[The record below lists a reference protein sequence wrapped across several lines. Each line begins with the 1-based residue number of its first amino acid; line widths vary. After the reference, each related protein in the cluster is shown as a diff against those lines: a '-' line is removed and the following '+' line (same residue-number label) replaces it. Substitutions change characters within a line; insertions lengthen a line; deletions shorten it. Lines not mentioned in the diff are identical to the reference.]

1 MFSDPWRG
9 RIRALERN
17 VMMYRTIQFVLV
29 IHYAE
34 ELKKTVIKHVRD
46 HYVRFKVNQ
55 THGHRGYSM
64 DTSHRDYSVDT
75 SPKNFYG
82 SLNKWV
88 DEGLI
93 DDKESS
99 EIRHLVDFRNDVAHR
114 LNQLSVDISRYSFH
128 QDFVRRYPD
137 LLKHHDYEAVDR
149 LKKMIKLLNARIL
162 HSHRP
167 YVLDLEAHYFET
179 AESILFSELKS
190 LERKI
195 ERLASK
201 RGKEDNEVNRELK
214 IIRTKFS
221 DQFQLSHWRLR
232 HKNGRLTKT
241 GSALCDDLFA
251 AGFSTLSI
259 AYAMELS
266 IDSARA
272 RKRAYI
278 ARNGES

>member
-1 MFSDPWRG
+1 MKMEHTMFSDPWRG
-9 RIRALERN
+9 RVRALERN

-29 IHYAE
+29 IHYTE
-34 ELKKTVIKHVRD
+34 ELKKTVVKHVQD
-46 HYVRFKVNQ
+46 HYIKFKDGQMV
-55 THGHRGYSM
+55 
-64 DTSHRDYSVDT
+64 DKDYSTDT
-75 SPKNFYG
+75 SPRSFYG

-99 EIRHLVDFRNDVAHR
+99 EIRHLVNFRNDVAHR

-137 LLKHHDYEAVDR
+137 LPKRHDYEAADR

-162 HSHRP
+162 NSHRP

-195 ERLASK
+195 KRLASK
-201 RGKEDNEVNRELK
+201 RRTEDNEVGRELK
-214 IIRTKFS
+214 AIQTEFS
-221 DQFQLSHWRLR
+221 DRLQPKYWPLR
-232 HKNGRLTKT
+232 HENGRLTKT

-266 IDSARA
+266 IKSARA
-272 RKRAYI
+272 RKRMYL

>member
-9 RIRALERN
+9 RVRALERN

-29 IHYAE
+29 IHYTE

-46 HYVRFKVNQ
+46 HYVKFKVNQ
-55 THGHRGYSM
+55 THGHRDYSM
-64 DTSHRDYSVDT
+64 DASS
-75 SPKNFYG
+75 KNFYG

-99 EIRHLVDFRNDVAHR
+99 EIRHLVNFRNDVAHR
-114 LNQLSVDISRYSFH
+114 LNQLSIDISRYSFH
-128 QDFVRRYPD
+128 QDLVRRYPD

-149 LKKMIKLLNARIL
+149 LKEMIKLLKARIL
-162 HSHRP
+162 RSHRP

-195 ERLASK
+195 KRLASK
-201 RGKEDNEVNRELK
+201 RRKEDNEVNRELK
-214 IIRTKFS
+214 IIRTEFS
-221 DQFQLSHWRLR
+221 GQFQLSYWRLR
-232 HKNGRLTKT
+232 H
-241 GSALCDDLFA
+241 
-251 AGFSTLSI
+251 
-259 AYAMELS
+259 
-266 IDSARA
+266 
-272 RKRAYI
+272 
-278 ARNGES
+278 

>member
-1 MFSDPWRG
+1 MFNDPSRG
-9 RIRALERN
+9 RVRALERN

-29 IHYAE
+29 IHYTE
-34 ELKKTVIKHVRD
+34 ELKKTVVKHVQD
-46 HYVRFKVNQ
+46 HYIEFKDGQ
-55 THGHRGYSM
+55 M
-64 DTSHRDYSVDT
+64 LDRDYSTDT
-75 SPKNFYG
+75 SPKSFYG

-99 EIRHLVDFRNDVAHR
+99 EIRHLVNFRNDVAHR

-137 LLKHHDYEAVDR
+137 LLKHHDCEAVDR

-167 YVLDLEAHYFET
+167 YVLDLESHYFET

-195 ERLASK
+195 KRLASK
-201 RGKEDNEVNRELK
+201 RRKEDNEVNRELK
-214 IIRTKFS
+214 IIRTEFS
-221 DQFQLSHWRLR
+221 DQFQLPYWRLR
-232 HKNGRLTKT
+232 NRNGRLTKT
-241 GSALCDDLFA
+241 GSALCNDLFA

-259 AYAMELS
+259 AYVMELS
-266 IDSARA
+266 IDSTRA
-272 RKRAYI
+272 RKRAYK